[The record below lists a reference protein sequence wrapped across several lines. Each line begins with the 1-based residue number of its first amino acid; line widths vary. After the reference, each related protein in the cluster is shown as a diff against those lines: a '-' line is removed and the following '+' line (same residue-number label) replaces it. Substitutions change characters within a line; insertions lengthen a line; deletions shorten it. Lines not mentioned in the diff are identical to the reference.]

1 MKTVLII
8 DDAGFDRIIISA
20 ILTQSG
26 YDVLGEAES
35 GTEGL
40 KMARELKPELITL
53 DKMMPDMDG
62 MEVLEA
68 LYNENF
74 PGKIVLVS
82 GDDLSAVKDKATA
95 MGANDFFKKPLNKV
109 DLKMRLDAL
118 FV

>member
-1 MKTVLII
+1 MKTVLVI
-8 DDAGFDRIIISA
+8 DDAGFDRIIITA

-26 YDVLGEAES
+26 YDVIGEAES

-62 MEVLEA
+62 MEVLEI
-68 LYNENF
+68 LYKENF

-82 GDDLSAVKDKATA
+82 GDDLVAVKEKAA
-95 MGANDFFKKPLNKV
+95 AIGAKDFFKKPLNKA
-109 DLKMRLDAL
+109 DLKVRLDKL
-118 FV
+118 FG